1 MCYFYICKL
10 LNMATKNK
18 FSKDQIRSMM
28 KYDINDFFKNPHN
41 FDYPPLNYDQQD
53 DLGWNM
59 IARSIITD
67 K

>member
-1 MCYFYICKL
+1 
-10 LNMATKNK
+10 MATKNK